1 MKTECKKGR
10 IIPKNI
16 HEGPLKLM
24 GRYRLLN
31 EEDSANMGS
40 LPNTGRGQV
49 SAPSSGL
56 NNDILCLSFFYLLST
71 HYISTRFNSSSFALS
86 FISVF
91 LGSFRLG
98 SQVCPGSQL
107 NHGRRE
113 TVGRRYETDVR
124 RFRHEL
130 NECFPTRTQL
140 GYEAMVGEM
149 KINTRIKRSCSKRFR
164 FSFLPPRGK
173 PIFFFHFPFPRSFP
187 QPVCLL
193 NPFLEE

>member
-1 MKTECKKGR
+1 MQ
-10 IIPKNI
+10 
-16 HEGPLKLM
+16 EGTN
-24 GRYRLLN
+24 YSQ
-31 EEDSANMGS
+31 EYS
-40 LPNTGRGQV
+40 RGTFKVNGTVPIVERGGQRKH
-49 SAPSSGL
+49 GL
-56 NNDILCLSFFYLLST
+56 TSEY
-71 HYISTRFNSSSFALS
+71 
-86 FISVF
+86 SVF

-113 TVGRRYETDVR
+113 TVGRRYETDVK

-130 NECFPTRTQL
+130 NECFPTKTQL